1 VGHGPGRPCPG
12 RRILT
17 NLGTRSI
24 ISSLT
29 ERFTGPAGVAVG
41 QYLWCWERD
50 GLVLIHLKAW
60 APARRRLAS
69 ILHVAG
75 CVLLVGALIGCQGNG
90 RQPTPTTAVAPAA
103 TAVPSPT
110 ASPTATSTATA
121 TLTPTPTAT
130 ATSTPTPTPLP
141 EARLLSPMTHE
152 YQGWNNCG
160 AVSAEM
166 VLSYYGIER
175 GQYEIAAVLRP
186 YRDDK
191 HVGTDEMLE
200 YLRAAGLEG
209 RVLVNGGAER
219 LQAFVASGIPVIIRT
234 ILQPGD
240 DIGHYVVI
248 RGYDRAAQTLIAN
261 DSYYGPEHVISEQAL
276 EAIWA
281 PFNHSYIPIY
291 RPAQAEEVCDILGED
306 CNEQAMY
313 RRAEEA
319 ARAWTERTPGDAY
332 AWYCLGDDLLA
343 LGQPDLVPEA
353 VILRREPQREVHDRE
368 RREDPHRDDQRHPP
382 EPLDPGPSG
391 GDPAALGRGPVAT
404 GCRPDARRSPRLVPG
419 PRHFPRV
426 VRHHVHAA
434 PLCRSRW
441 SRPIRRTAHRMLT
454 KLPRPEN
461 RNYRGGRPT
470 IREGALQ
477 KNNVD
482 VAERTRL
489 ACLSEMAFAIS
500 PPYEL

>member
-1 VGHGPGRPCPG
+1 M
-12 RRILT
+12 
-17 NLGTRSI
+17 
-24 ISSLT
+24 
-29 ERFTGPAGVAVG
+29 
-41 QYLWCWERD
+41 
-50 GLVLIHLKAW
+50 LIHLKAW

-75 CVLLVGALIGCQGNG
+75 CALLVGALTGCRGNG

-110 ASPTATSTATA
+110 ASPTVTATATA

-343 LGQPDLVPEA
+343 LDQPEAAIEAYDRAEAIGLPPRTHWYRFGPFEARLSAKRYQELLDTSQAVLDTLPSIEELRVLRGQAYEALGERDQAIEEYRLAVVYHTGYAPAVAALQRLGAAIPPTPTPTPLGTPNIPSTLVP
-353 VILRREPQREVHDRE
+353 IPTGT
-368 RREDPHRDDQRHPP
+368 PP
-382 EPLDPGPSG
+382 GQG
-391 GDPAALGRGPVAT
+391 
-404 GCRPDARRSPRLVPG
+404 
-419 PRHFPRV
+419 
-426 VRHHVHAA
+426 
-434 PLCRSRW
+434 
-441 SRPIRRTAHRMLT
+441 
-454 KLPRPEN
+454 
-461 RNYRGGRPT
+461 
-470 IREGALQ
+470 
-477 KNNVD
+477 
-482 VAERTRL
+482 
-489 ACLSEMAFAIS
+489 
-500 PPYEL
+500 